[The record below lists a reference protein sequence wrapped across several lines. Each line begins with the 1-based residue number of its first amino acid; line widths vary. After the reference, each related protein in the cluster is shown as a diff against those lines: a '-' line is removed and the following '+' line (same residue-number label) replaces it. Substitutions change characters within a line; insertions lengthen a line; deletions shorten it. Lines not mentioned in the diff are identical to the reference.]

1 MFVRALPFALPVFPL
16 LLPKPVVAPNS
27 LDLAVC
33 VRTCDARIGIRIGL
47 GPADPMTA
55 VLSCTGSNP
64 FLSAPPKTLSKLTTN
79 SAEDTTLLQDA
90 VIDVYRQFEDR
101 GWNKVYLI
109 ESVRAARSLAE
120 LVKLPAR
127 VRK

>member
-1 MFVRALPFALPVFPL
+1 M
-16 LLPKPVVAPNS
+16 
-27 LDLAVC
+27 
-33 VRTCDARIGIRIGL
+33 
-47 GPADPMTA
+47 
-55 VLSCTGSNP
+55 
-64 FLSAPPKTLSKLTTN
+64 LSKPTTN